1 MKTCKYILKVQ
12 KYKLK
17 PNLNLYLLS
26 EILEQLFTGTFHL
39 LHAIMKIPQ
48 SMGF

>member
-26 EILEQLFTGTFHL
+26 EILEQLL
-39 LHAIMKIPQ
+39 LVLFILFMQ
-48 SMGF
+48 L